1 MGMVGMPGNSMALNK
16 MEMGMGGYLFL
27 LTKVFFVI
35 PWVYGWIGAPRNVS
49 SNLQRK
55 GHELVHKR
63 PKT

>member
-35 PWVYGWIGAPRNVS
+35 PWVYGWIGAPKNV
-49 SNLQRK
+49 
-55 GHELVHKR
+55 
-63 PKT
+63 